1 MRARECVVGLLAA
14 SMLTA
19 ISPALADGGATATEE
34 PAGAKLALGVAPF
47 ASQGPPGAA
56 VPDVASLLAARLE
69 AGGVGRVV
77 GPREF
82 ARPGAAAGLDA
93 VVGGRTTQL
102 GDAISLDV
110 RLRDRNGAIVGT
122 FGEEAAR
129 PGELEDAVGRLADR
143 VVAAALVLR
152 NESEEPAVASLSA
165 PAAVEP
171 TAAQPGS
178 GGGVPRDAPFGFS
191 SWKSDGSLSIHS
203 EDLEAIQ
210 KQGARTLVFRKK
222 VRVVQGELSITCGRL
237 EAYYPAKASEPDRL
251 VATGNVHLVQGTQEA
266 WCDETIYDRR
276 AETLVCRGNA
286 RFRDGD
292 NTLRGR
298 EIHIDL
304 EKETVN
310 VRGGAEVVIQPDDPS
325 SGGDS

>member
-1 MRARECVVGLLAA
+1 MRGRECIAGLLAA
-14 SMLTA
+14 SMLAGISTA
-19 ISPALADGGATATEE
+19 SPDGEPATSEE
-34 PAGAKLALGVAPF
+34 PAEAKLALGVAPF
-47 ASQGPPGAA
+47 ATQGPPGAA

-82 ARPGAAAGLDA
+82 AGPAAAEGLDA
-93 VVGGRTTQL
+93 VVGGRTTRI
-102 GDAISLDV
+102 GAAISLDV
-110 RLRDRNGAIVGT
+110 RLRDPNGAIVDT
-122 FGEEAAR
+122 FVEEVPR
-129 PGELEDAVGRLADR
+129 PVALEAAVGRLADR
-143 VVAAALVLR
+143 VVAAALELR
-152 NESEEPAVASLSA
+152 NESEQPAVASLPA
-165 PAAVEP
+165 PAAVAP
-171 TAAQPGS
+171 AAARPASS
-178 GGGVPRDAPFGFS
+178 GGVARAGPFGFS